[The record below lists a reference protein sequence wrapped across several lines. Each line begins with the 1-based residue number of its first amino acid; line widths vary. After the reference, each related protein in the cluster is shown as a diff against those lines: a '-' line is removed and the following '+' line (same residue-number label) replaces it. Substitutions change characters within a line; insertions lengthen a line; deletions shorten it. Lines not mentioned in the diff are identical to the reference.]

1 MCDGS
6 VVNAY
11 AFPPFC
17 LVEPLLRFIVAS
29 QAVVTVV
36 VPKFFPVPFW
46 WPVIHIASTS
56 CTLVAP
62 RHAEEALLVPSKH
75 GFKPQSI
82 NFELWAF
89 RVSGTRN

>member
-46 WPVIHIASTS
+46 WPVIPHRLEQLHPRCSSTRGGG
-56 CTLVAP
+56 VARP
-62 RHAEEALLVPSKH
+62 FQAR
-75 GFKPQSI
+75 F
-82 NFELWAF
+82 
-89 RVSGTRN
+89 